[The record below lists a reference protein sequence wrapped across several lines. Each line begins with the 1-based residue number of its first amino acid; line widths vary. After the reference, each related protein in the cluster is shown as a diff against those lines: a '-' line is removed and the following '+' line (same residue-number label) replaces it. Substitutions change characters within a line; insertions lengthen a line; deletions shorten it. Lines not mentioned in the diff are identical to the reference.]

1 MDKIIIHLICPDQ
14 KGIIAQITSIILQ
27 TNNNI
32 LSIEQHVDNEQNKF
46 YIRLLIDLKDSMT
59 LADQLNN
66 LYKNDE
72 LRKKLIENGKKQLKF
87 YNSIDHISLLT
98 NIIEDFAVKRNCW
111 K

>member
-46 YIRLLIDLKDSMT
+46 YIRLLIDLKDSKVEIKDLQNQLENLNKT
-59 LADQLNN
+59 LDG
-66 LYKNDE
+66 KIIDKR
-72 LRKKLIENGKKQLKF
+72 LRF
-87 YNSIDHISLLT
+87 
-98 NIIEDFAVKRNCW
+98 RN
-111 K
+111 